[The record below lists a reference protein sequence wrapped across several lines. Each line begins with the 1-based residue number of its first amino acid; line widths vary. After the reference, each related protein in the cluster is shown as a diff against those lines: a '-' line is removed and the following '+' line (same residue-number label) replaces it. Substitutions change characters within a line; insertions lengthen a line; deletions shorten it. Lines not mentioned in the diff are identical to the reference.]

1 MSMGML
7 DDHEGPWTEADWLAL
22 GETNARIELIDGSLW
37 VSPAPNYPH
46 QAISTQLLFSLREPA
61 RNAGLRAL
69 PTTNVRLHTGRIV
82 IPDIVVDQ
90 GPRLGVI
97 GEASDVVL
105 VCEITSPSNAITDR
119 QQKKLFYSAA
129 RIPWYLLVE
138 PGFGDYES
146 VTLQL
151 FRLEGQAYAE
161 HATAKRGETLI
172 SDLPF
177 PIAIDTED
185 LLDF

>member
-7 DDHEGPWTEADWLAL
+7 NDHEGPWTEADWLAL
-22 GETNARIELIDGSLW
+22 GETHHRIELIDGSLW
-37 VSPAPNYPH
+37 VSPAPNVPH
-46 QAISTQLLFSLREPA
+46 QAISTQLLFRLRDPA

-69 PTTNVRLHTGRIV
+69 PTTNVRLKTGRIV
-82 IPDIVVDQ
+82 IPDIVVDR
-90 GPRLGVI
+90 GPRVVTI
-97 GEASDVVL
+97 GEAEDVVL
-105 VCEITSPSNAITDR
+105 VCEITSPSNAATDR
-119 QQKKLFYSAA
+119 QQKKLFYSSAE
-129 RIPWYLLVE
+129 IPWYLLVE
-138 PGFGDYES
+138 PDFADYES

-151 FRLEGQAYAE
+151 FRLDGDAYVE

-177 PIAIDTED
+177 PISISTEE